1 MTDKQ
6 KEAIE
11 IIRKIK
17 KDNESKSMI
26 ICNNTSNIQIR
37 WSNKDLKEM
46 AEITNRCAKEN
57 RAIETVLNLIQTQQ
71 AEIETKENEKQIH
84 IKLEQQY
91 KKEYLDTKEELEKKD
106 KMIDEIQK
114 EVRDHIGFENRLKRD
129 NKEPDLFNQG
139 RFYVANNINNILK
152 GKVENGN

>member
-1 MTDKQ
+1 MTDKE

-11 IIRKIK
+11 K
-17 KDNESKSMI
+17 
-26 ICNNTSNIQIR
+26 
-37 WSNKDLKEM
+37 LKE
-46 AEITNRCAKEN
+46 TSKQCHNSKECWEKEDCPDCYVEVEDIF
-57 RAIETVLNLIQTQQ
+57 AIEIVLKLIQTQQ
-71 AEIETKENEKQIH
+71 AEIE
-84 IKLEQQY
+84 
-91 KKEYLDTKEELEKKD
+91 KKD
-106 KMIDEIQK
+106 KMIDKIQK

>member
-11 IIRKIK
+11 RLNLHKVLAQINNDCCIVNV
-17 KDNESKSMI
+17 KDV
-26 ICNNTSNIQIR
+26 
-37 WSNKDLKEM
+37 
-46 AEITNRCAKEN
+46 
-57 RAIETVLNLIQTQQ
+57 ETALNLIQTQQ
-71 AEIETKENEKQIH
+71 AEIE
-84 IKLEQQY
+84 
-91 KKEYLDTKEELEKKD
+91 KKD
-106 KMIDEIQK
+106 KMIDKIQK